1 MFSLACVFE
10 RVGYE
15 RLERDPFAEPM
26 PKDPLLSISG
36 TTDKLLAVEVAEDE
50 DRIRSRE
57 ERSLG
62 GGSRSVSSSSSLE
75 AEDRVLRTPPEERE
89 DLLLL

>member
-10 RVGYE
+10 RVGYD

-62 GGSRSVSSSSSLE
+62 GGSRSASSSSLE

-89 DLLLL
+89 DLLLR